1 MYADDTSTSYEV
13 KSAHDITDL
22 AKLCDWLKY
31 YKLSLNIIKI
41 EYMIIGSTQ
50 NVLKFGD
57 LIAIGID
64 DQLMKREAHVKC
76 LGITVDDR
84 LTWKE
89 HVDYIS
95 NKISYHLGAKT
106 EIQAMH

>member
-1 MYADDTSTSYEV
+1 M
-13 KSAHDITDL
+13 IQDL
-22 AKLCDWLKY
+22 AKLSDWLKY
-31 YKLSLNIIKI
+31 YKLSLNIIRI
-41 EYMIIGSTQ
+41 EFMMIGSTQ

-57 LIAIGID
+57 LIAIRID
-64 DQLMKREAHVKC
+64 EQLIKQEAHVKC
-76 LGITVDDR
+76 LGIIVDDR

-95 NKISYHLGAKT
+95 NKISHHLGAKT